1 METETKN
8 EVKKTP
14 ETTGEAEMSPK
25 TESEGKKKAAGW
37 LSSNKLTVAVVAL
50 AATIAVSTGVI
61 VDTLQRNNENEGNGG
76 NVTVVNGMTI
86 DYETDAKVFLDQSSL
101 QAAMDEAMRN
111 AQQRNVALHYR
122 NDASSKDGQTFECYI
137 ANSSGNLYD
146 MFLTISADSEM
157 KDQLFLSKLLRPGTG
172 YDSITLN
179 RALEPGNHTVYV
191 AVTLVETA
199 ANGAQTIK
207 AQALHTMD
215 FHVTG

>member
-1 METETKN
+1 METETNN

-14 ETTGEAEMSPK
+14 ETTGEAETAPK
-25 TESEGKKKAAGW
+25 TESGGKKKAAGW
-37 LSSNKLTVAVVAL
+37 LSSNKLTVAVVGL
-50 AATIAVSTGVI
+50 AVVVAVSAGAI
-61 VDTLQRNNENEGNGG
+61 IDAINRNNEGDGGNG
-76 NVTVVNGMTI
+76 TVVNGMTV
-86 DYETDAKVFLDQSSL
+86 DYEMNAKVFLDQNSL

-122 NDASSKDGQTFECYI
+122 NDASSRDGQTFECYI

-146 MFLTISADSEM
+146 MFLTICADSEM
-157 KDQLFLSKLLRPGTG
+157 KDELFLSKLLRPGTG